1 MFRNVYL
8 FEQSI
13 KVLNESVKICKRQVK
28 KNDKWIDL
36 ECKASSKV
44 NGFLYAPWVAE
55 RIKLWKMWYFKC
67 YFH

>member
-13 KVLNESVKICKRQVK
+13 KVLNESVKICKCQVK
-28 KNDKWIDL
+28 KNDKLIDL

-44 NGFLYAPWVAE
+44 NGFLSAP
-55 RIKLWKMWYFKC
+55 
-67 YFH
+67 